1 MSYLIS
7 KECTRT
13 PPQESRRFWA
23 FRVPLLFS
31 VWELALSFMHVCVC
45 LLHVV
50 CVYVHAVV
58 CVVYVC
64 MWCGV
69 LCVCDIYMNVVVSV

>member
-7 KECTRT
+7 KEYTRT
-13 PPQESRRFWA
+13 PSQESRRFWA
-23 FRVPLLFS
+23 IRVPLLFS
-31 VWELALSFMHVCVC
+31 VWDLALSFMHVCVFIAC
-45 LLHVV
+45 GV
-50 CVYVHAVV
+50 CVCACSCV
-58 CVVYVC
+58 CVYVC